1 MRSTQLLGFKL
12 KSLQVKHEYIISNE
26 RIKQKLEVKIK
37 TKIIS
42 IFKFSCKNEK
52 INVIVNHSNS

>member
-1 MRSTQLLGFKL
+1 MRSAQLLGFKL
-12 KSLQVKHEYIISNE
+12 ESLQVKYEYIISNE

-42 IFKFSCKNEK
+42 IFKFSRKNEK